1 MEATVRQQQRDRV
14 VPWAE
19 SSLNWLLSSL
29 RIRPGLNTFTLK
41 GLSVLSEGNLLQEH
55 TRLLI
60 HNNNNKC
67 VAEAGGG
74 ESHHDKL
81 TCSIS
86 APQSLV

>member
-1 MEATVRQQQRDRV
+1 MEATLRQQQRDCV

-41 GLSVLSEGNLLQEH
+41 GLFILSEGNLLQEH

-74 ESHHDKL
+74 GSHHDELK
-81 TCSIS
+81 
-86 APQSLV
+86 V